1 MDYTIT
7 IFGATGNLMYKKLI
21 PALVRL
27 VYSEKLSNSV
37 QIRCVGRKQMTT
49 QEYKR
54 LLYDKSQSK
63 KGELKR
69 LFRQL
74 SYHAVDF
81 ADPNTYE
88 PLASPTSGA
97 IYYLSVPPSLFPV
110 IAKSLSVSGLVEK
123 GNAKHRVV
131 FEKPFGEGLESA
143 KQINKELSKYLAE
156 KQIYRIDHYLGKDMI
171 QNILVLRFTNGFFE
185 HMWNKNFIER
195 VTIVAKESETVMDRG
210 IYYDGIGALKDM
222 VQSHLMQL
230 AALIAMEAPKE
241 YKPDLIRQAK
251 VNVFQK
257 IKIDPSNV
265 VWGQYRGY
273 LKEAHIP
280 VDSKTETFVFL
291 KASIDTPRWQGV
303 PFYFMTGKALDEK
316 QSEIRIQFKD
326 SSHGHAFWPNS
337 KLQKNILV
345 IRIAPSEG
353 MTLNFNLKALGLS
366 QIIQKEFM
374 DYCHDCEPLG
384 DNPEAYE
391 KLILDIF
398 MGNPTLFTSW
408 QEVEAAWTIIHE
420 LREHRPAP
428 YRYLNYKDIIKHV
441 KSIHPEVKDEI

>member
-1 MDYTIT
+1 MDNTIT
-7 IFGATGNLMYKKLI
+7 IFGATGNLMYKKLM

-27 VYSEKLSNSV
+27 VYSEKLSKNV
-37 QIRCVGRKQMTT
+37 KIRCVGRKVMTN

-54 LLYDKSQSK
+54 LLYEKSESK

-81 ADPNTYE
+81 ADPSTYKQ
-88 PLASPTSGA
+88 LAPETKGG
-97 IYYLSVPPSLFPV
+97 IYYLAVPPGLFPV
-110 IAKSLSVSGLVEK
+110 IAKSLSLSGLVEK
-123 GNAKHRVV
+123 GNGDHRVV

-171 QNILVLRFTNGFFE
+171 QNVLVLRFTNGFFE

-210 IYYDGIGALKDM
+210 NYYDGIGALKDM

-230 AALIAMEAPKE
+230 AALVAMEAPKE
-241 YKPDLIRQAK
+241 YKPDFIRQAK
-251 VNVFQK
+251 VKVLQQ

-265 VWGQYRGY
+265 VWGQYKGY
-273 LKEAHIP
+273 LKETHIP
-280 VDSKTETFVFL
+280 IDSITETFVFL
-291 KASIDTPRWQGV
+291 KAEIDNPRWEGV
-303 PFYFMTGKALDEK
+303 PFYFMTGKALNEK
-316 QSEIRIQFKD
+316 QSEVRIQFKD
-326 SSHGHAFWPNS
+326 SSNGAMFWPKS
-337 KLQKNILV
+337 KLQKNVLV
-345 IRIAPSEG
+345 IRIAPTEG

-366 QIIQKEFM
+366 QVIQKEFM

-408 QEVEAAWTIIHE
+408 QEVEAAWSIIHE
-420 LREHRPAP
+420 LREHRPSP
-428 YRYLNYKDIIKHV
+428 YRYTSYNDLMKHV
-441 KSIHPEVKDEI
+441 KSVHPEVKDEI